1 VQVPVASEGK
11 TRDEALGNA
20 KEAIEP
26 SLEVKAEQLKQRT
39 IGEKVVVILEAPLP
53 LSWRE
58 VVRALGKVGFKFGRQ
73 NFSAGLGSL
82 AL

>member
-1 VQVPVASEGK
+1 VQVPVASEGE

-20 KEAIEP
+20 KEAIEAH
-26 SLEVKAEQLKQRT
+26 LEVKAEQLTQRT
-39 IGEKVVVILEAPLP
+39 RGEKVVVIFEAAS

-58 VVRALGKVGFKFGRQ
+58 VVRALGKVGFKIGRQ